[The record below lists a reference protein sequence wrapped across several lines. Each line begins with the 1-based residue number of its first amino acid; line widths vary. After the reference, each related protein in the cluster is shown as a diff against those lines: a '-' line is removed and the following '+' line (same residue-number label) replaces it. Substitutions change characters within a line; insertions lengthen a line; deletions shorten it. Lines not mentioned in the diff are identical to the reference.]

1 MIRCQRC
8 VSDRIMTAS
17 AKCSDLGWVS
27 LENTSPPIER
37 QGYIP
42 GDLNIGGGDYLEID
56 VCLDC
61 GQLQGKWPIT
71 DALAISQI
79 KGETDDDWENE

>member
-8 VSDRIMTAS
+8 GSDRIMSAS
-17 AKCSDLGWVS
+17 AKCSDLGRVS
-27 LENTSPPIER
+27 LKNTSPPIKR

-42 GDLNIGGGDYLEID
+42 GDLNIGGGDYLKID

-61 GQLQGKWPIT
+61 GQFQGKWPIT
-71 DALAISQI
+71 DALAISRI
-79 KGETDDDWENE
+79 KGEP